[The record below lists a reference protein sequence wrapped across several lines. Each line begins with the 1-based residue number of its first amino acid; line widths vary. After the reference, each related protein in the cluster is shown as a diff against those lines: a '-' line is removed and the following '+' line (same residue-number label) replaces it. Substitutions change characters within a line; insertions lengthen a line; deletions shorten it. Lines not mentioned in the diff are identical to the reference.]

1 MVVIP
6 GMRDEAG
13 GIGFGW
19 GAAFGEARNDG
30 GGGVIFCFDA
40 HGYLAGA
47 QPSGAA
53 VIDAIAAGITG
64 RRRLAAFNGKDTET
78 HCVPMRVT

>member
-40 HGYLAGA
+40 
-47 QPSGAA
+47 PE
-53 VIDAIAAGITG
+53 D
-64 RRRLAAFNGKDTET
+64 
-78 HCVPMRVT
+78 